1 MSIHNFDSTTCVRKI
16 ARISSTTHRKWRVK
30 YLESNEEGNGNARN
44 ETAISSKRRFAAG
57 SQGVVLQKRTFYG
70 GGCAERR
77 RDSSQS
83 RDKFASSEAA
93 ARSQGVFAPVLARRS
108 FRFRWLQRFLRFFRD
123 AAVICHVVGGERLRC
138 ICNFTRRL
146 LSLPLSRLVF
156 VSSDLF
162 PRSDRS
168 FAFLPLPLF
177 LLERFRKRGA
187 TLAEFEKFWRTG
199 GGGGGRERGRRWPN
213 YSPVPQMI
221 VPPASFPNVVL
232 GTTLNA
238 PAK

>member
-168 FAFLPLPLF
+168 FAFPLSLF
-177 LLERFRKRGA
+177 FSSSVSENAARR
-187 TLAEFEKFWRTG
+187 WRNLRSFGEQGEGEG
-199 GGGGGRERGRRWPN
+199 GGSEADGGQITRRCR
-213 YSPVPQMI
+213 
-221 VPPASFPNVVL
+221 
-232 GTTLNA
+232 
-238 PAK
+238 K